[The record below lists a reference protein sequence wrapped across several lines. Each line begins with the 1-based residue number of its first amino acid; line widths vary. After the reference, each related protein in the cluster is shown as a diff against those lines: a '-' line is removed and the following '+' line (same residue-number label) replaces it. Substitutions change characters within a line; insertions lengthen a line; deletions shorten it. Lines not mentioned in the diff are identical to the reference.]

1 MMFLSLFKR
10 LMFLFLASAQAAYT
24 IDDTNST
31 IQYIPNGR
39 GGLQWHIASIPEI
52 NLTASFDQTT

>member
-1 MMFLSLFKR
+1 MLISLSKR
-10 LMFLFLASAQAAYT
+10 LVFLFLASAQATYT

-31 IQYIPNGR
+31 IQYIPNGY
-39 GGLQWHIASIPEI
+39 GGLQWHAALMPEI